1 MAEKLTPGQL
11 RRIDQLREFIKA
23 VEHVK
28 KLVAELDG
36 SRAARPKIIEGICAS
51 IAREL
56 SQLRQRA
63 MAANVGTV
71 GDAAGAMAV
80 LAGRGGG
87 LPMKIRGLTEG
98 TAGLMMQ
105 LDQSLKQALTPEK
118 EKKES

>member
-1 MAEKLTPGQL
+1 MAEKLTPSQL
-11 RRIDQLREFIKA
+11 RRIDQVREFIKA
-23 VEHVK
+23 VQHVK

-36 SRAARPKIIEGICAS
+36 SRGARPQVIEGICTS

-63 MAANVGTV
+63 MAANVGAV
-71 GDAAGAMAV
+71 ADAAGGMAV

-87 LPMKIRGLTEG
+87 LPMKVRGLTEG
-98 TAGLMMQ
+98 TVGLLMQ
-105 LDQSLKQALTPEK
+105 LDQFLKQAMTV